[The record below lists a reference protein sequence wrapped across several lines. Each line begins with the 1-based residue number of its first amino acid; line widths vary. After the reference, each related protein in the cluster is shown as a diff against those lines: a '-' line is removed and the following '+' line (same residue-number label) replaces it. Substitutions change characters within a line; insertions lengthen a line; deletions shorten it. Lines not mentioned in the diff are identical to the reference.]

1 MSKQAFSY
9 GEFTTRNIGF
19 VTPAQ
24 QERLRGAKVFVAGV
38 GGMGGAAV
46 MCLVRSGV
54 GHIKLADLDTFEVSN
69 LNRQMVATMETVG
82 EDKAESTVAAIRAV
96 NPECV
101 VENMGEGWVDR
112 LDEIL
117 PTVDLV
123 INGCDDAR
131 ATITLMRRAAHHGKT
146 VIDAFAALVPNVY
159 VVKPSDPRPEQTF
172 GYPTVGMAPEAITA
186 EVAKECLAREIEWV
200 LIHSSSADYVQLDIA
215 AELITGQ
222 RKRFSFAPMVW
233 TTGCMMA
240 YEAIRLILE
249 LPGGPGPRGLFF
261 DPWAG
266 KVERPLGAVLTAVK
280 RKLVRRFLARL
291 TGA

>member
-1 MSKQAFSY
+1 MSEQRFSY
-9 GEFTTRNIGF
+9 EEFTTRNIGF
-19 VTPAQ
+19 VTPEQ
-24 QERLRGAKVFVAGV
+24 QQQLRGAKIFVAGV

-46 MCLVRSGV
+46 MCLARSGV
-54 GHIKLADLDTFEVSN
+54 GHIKLADLDEFEVSN

-82 EDKAESTVAAIRAV
+82 ADKAESTVAAIRAI

-101 VENMGEGWVDR
+101 VENVGADWVSR

-117 PTVDLV
+117 PAVDLV

-131 ATITLMRRAAHHGKT
+131 ATITLMRRAAHHRRT
-146 VIDAFAALVPNVY
+146 VIDAFASLLPNVY
-159 VVKPSDPRPEQTF
+159 VVSPDDPRPEVTF
-172 GYPTVGMAPEAITA
+172 GYPTVGLAPEAITA
-186 EVAKECLAREIEWV
+186 EVARECLGKEIEWM

-215 AELITGQ
+215 AELISGK

-240 YEAIRLILE
+240 YEAIRIILKM
-249 LPGGPGPRGLFF
+249 PGGPGPRGIFF
-261 DPWAG
+261 NPWAG
-266 KVERPLGAVLTAVK
+266 KVERPLGAALTAIK
-280 RKLVRRFLARL
+280 RQLVRRFLARL